1 MYPRLRS
8 LKFVFEVVF
17 VIFLIS
23 FLTLA
28 FPFLEAW
35 KVHLEKLYYLSHLC
49 ISTFNLFKKP
59 SKNAAMWWLK
69 AFNFGLGCLGT
80 ILSVMLM

>member
-35 KVHLEKLYYLSHLC
+35 KVYPEKLYYLSHLC
-49 ISTFNLFKKP
+49 IHVQFIQETQQ
-59 SKNAAMWWLK
+59 NAAMWWLK
-69 AFNFGLGCLGT
+69 AFNFGLGCLGK

>member
-35 KVHLEKLYYLSHLC
+35 EGVSGEIVLPF
-49 ISTFNLFKKP
+49 TFVYPRTIYSRNPAKMLQCG
-59 SKNAAMWWLK
+59 
-69 AFNFGLGCLGT
+69 GLRPLT
-80 ILSVMLM
+80 LDLVT